1 MLLIRDKKK
10 IKHPHFRQLVSP
22 QYVFQP
28 SEQQMSKQATK
39 ELENNAEEDL
49 KVNEEKYERKHA
61 EHFEKLEA
69 KEAKKE
75 AEEKENLNR
84 QDNVVGIDN
93 LIQKLKD
100 IDLVKDEGDMEA
112 IRGDSPIDRWIINC
126 AKLTKLDN
134 NHLCANTDGK
144 SACAKQDGG
153 FWGTK
158 DSLPPLFDGYPLK
171 KAALAARG
179 KVSDVENF
187 KQGDMLSASFM
198 LMVWNSSPLLTK
210 GEEKLPI
217 LGVEKKFE
225 EEDYSGLSRKE
236 LQALVKNNQLSQ
248 YDVNG
253 NSKNVD
259 IIEALRQRDTVQW
272 YEHSYEEFHHKL
284 ATKWGA
290 EHSVHND
297 EYKCVPAHP
306 FLCYYYLM
314 AGENSNVLDSKL
326 RKYVLMITQSLYPED
341 LSQPFEETGEK
352 ELKDNA
358 YTEKSGNTKATIK
371 GPDWTQGLDF
381 TEKSKAVFMLFLGTV
396 MIHSYELPSLTID
409 WSDSEENRCL
419 AVYEWVCKRQESHL
433 KSMFSKETINW
444 SFSEW
449 GASGGF
455 MPSLLRHAAQSMEHL
470 NIRLNGNK
478 KPVCSACP
486 KDYMVYY
493 GANWYAVN
501 KKRDPTKKN
510 YSGICTQYLDEIA
523 NLLEMTEEDRNN
535 PWWLNWVGTWQ
546 QAQRRLDAY
555 KKKQQEMYDNVDPRY
570 SFVDYYMNLMILQVD
585 LWVKKLFNVC
595 NVKVDE
601 SGDEEKELTEEEKK
615 KWAWVD
621 VAKAGG
627 VAAGAATGAA
637 AGTFFGGP
645 LGTAIGA
652 AAGGLGAAFAT
663 YGASKVF
670 ATMGEMIRVGGVLLY
685 KVIGL
690 VLRSPM
696 VQEALLSLAIKYK
709 EKICI
714 KTAAKSRNFS
724 VVKTGDDGS
733 LKKMNDLG
741 QWYSIP
747 EEEQKSIEEDETK
760 RAAEKAKRKF
770 MQFFAVLQEM
780 CGGEGDSF
788 LMTALGG
795 TALYINGAFAGITSL
810 LMKVPGLGHMMETI
824 GLDEEKLQGLII
836 VGLTQTGTKNFNA
849 MVKANSTLARLKK
862 LYHVLIE
869 SSTSCLTDGK
879 LVVKDGGLLGD
890 GKQYVNYAWET
901 MNFNMPYYALMI
913 LNELA
918 SKKQLVKKKGSDPPE
933 FEWKDKDAVFPWSP
947 NFETEKN
954 KVIQNFIASQTVPGG
969 EAAFNKKQKDKGK
982 EEAYLKNRQTMMEKL
997 DLEMKLFDVQQA
1009 TSALE
1014 NAKKNGFGGVA
1025 GTSAINSQLDGSVD
1039 EKTKKLK
1046 RAYNN
1051 LKSKVEKFTDK
1062 RLAEDRLNNLY
1073 WWGAALT
1080 IAGGIGLAVAT
1091 GGASVAIQ
1099 AGMGMASSAVASLGA
1114 AGSASATLAANAG
1127 GIVAGVSG
1135 VKTLIDAN
1143 VSKGDQKV
1151 IMVGAATL
1159 MYRGVASAAET
1170 LGHWNDD
1177 QKIFVLA
1184 SLFQHQ
1190 YAWGEIFR
1198 AELERAID
1206 KIKSNASGPPTND
1219 GDTTRMHLYQCIEF
1233 RKIIGRNESLTI
1245 KWADP
1250 GNLGYLDIDE
1260 SLKWF
1265 GAYGPPVV

>member
-1 MLLIRDKKK
+1 MLLIKDRKKNK
-10 IKHPHFRQLVSP
+10 QPRFRMMVP
-22 QYVFQP
+22 REFVFQP
-28 SEQQMSKQATK
+28 SEQDLPKQAMK
-39 ELENNAEEDL
+39 ELENNAEENL
-49 KVNEEKYERKHA
+49 KANEKKYEQVRAK
-61 EHFEKLEA
+61 HFEKLEG
-69 KEAKKE
+69 KEAK
-75 AEEKENLNR
+75 AEEKEKVNIIEN
-84 QDNVVGIDN
+84 QDKVVGVNKLMQELATIDTLEISTTPN
-93 LIQKLKD
+93 SDRSANNTD
-100 IDLVKDEGDMEA
+100 IIAKIDAIEGDSE
-112 IRGDSPIDRWIINC
+112 ISRWIINC
-126 AKLTKLDN
+126 AKLAKFDQLCEIKGYN
-134 NHLCANTDGK
+134 NKN
-144 SACAKQDGG
+144 ACKKQDYSGYSG
-153 FWGTK
+153 ITE
-158 DSLPPLFDGYPLK
+158 DYYPPLFDGNPLRR
-171 KAALAARG
+171 AALDARG
-179 KVSDVENF
+179 TKENMEAF
-187 KQGDMLSASFM
+187 DDGDMLSASFM
-198 LMVWNSSPLLTK
+198 LMVWNSSPLLIEGK
-210 GEEKLPI
+210 YKLPI
-217 LGVEKKFE
+217 LGSTFFNEGRRKIKK
-225 EEDYSGLSRKE
+225 
-236 LQALVKNNQLSQ
+236 
-248 YDVNG
+248 NG
-253 NSKNVD
+253 TWD
-259 IIEALRQRDTVQW
+259 GTW
-272 YEHSYEEFHHKL
+272 PEHSYEEFHHKL
-284 ATKWGA
+284 STKWGA

-297 EYKCVPAHP
+297 DYKCVPAHP
-306 FLCYYYLM
+306 FLCYYYLLD
-314 AGENSNVLDSKL
+314 GENVNVIDSHL
-326 RKYVLMITQSLYPED
+326 LKYVRMITENLYPED
-341 LSQPFEETGEK
+341 LENPFEETGEK

-358 YTEKSGNTKATIK
+358 YRTDAKATIK

-409 WSDSEENRCL
+409 WSDSKENRCL
-419 AVYEWVCKRQESHL
+419 AVYEWVCKKQESHL
-433 KSMFSKETINW
+433 KGMFRKETVHW

-455 MPSLLRHAAQSMEHL
+455 MPSLLGHTAQSMEHL
-470 NIRLNGNK
+470 NIRLIGKNK

-486 KDYMVYY
+486 KDYMAYY

-501 KKRDPTKKN
+501 KKRDLKWKN
-510 YSGICTQYLDEIA
+510 YSGICTQYIDQIA
-523 NLLEMTEEDRNN
+523 DILELTEEEKNN

-546 QAQRRLDAY
+546 QAQRRVDAY
-555 KKKQQEMYDNVDPRY
+555 KKKQQEMYDNADPRY

-595 NVKVDE
+595 NVKVDD
-601 SGDEEKELTEEEKK
+601 SGDEEQELSEAEKK

-621 VAKAGG
+621 AAKAGG
-627 VAAGAATGAA
+627 VAAGAAAGGA

-645 LGTAIGA
+645 VGTAIGA
-652 AAGGLGAAFAT
+652 TVGGLGAAFAA

-724 VVKTGDDGS
+724 IVKTGDDGN

-741 QWYSIP
+741 QWYSID
-747 EEEQKSIEEDETK
+747 EEEQKTIEEDETK

-795 TALYINGAFAGITSL
+795 TALYINGAFAGITNL

-849 MVKANSTLARLKK
+849 MVKANSTFARLKK
-862 LYHVLIE
+862 LYHVLME
-869 SSTSCLTDGK
+869 SNKSCLTAGK
-879 LVVKDGGLLGD
+879 LVIKDGGLLGD

-918 SKKQLVKKKGSDPPE
+918 STKQLVKKEGTDPPE
-933 FEWKDKDAVFPWSP
+933 FVWEGKDAVFPWSP

-969 EAAFNKKQKDKGK
+969 EAAFDKETEKNAQEKVKQYQMNQVDHIK
-982 EEAYLKNRQTMMEKL
+982 KL
-997 DLEMKLFDVQQA
+997 DLELKLFDVQKA
-1009 TSALE
+1009 DNDLYHAMSEGPGGFSTGLGNSAAITGELSGL
-1014 NAKKNGFGGVA
+1014 NAKQRNDLE
-1025 GTSAINSQLDGSVD
+1025 Q
-1039 EKTKKLK
+1039 
-1046 RAYNN
+1046 AYRE
-1051 LKSKVEKFTDK
+1051 LEQAVEKFTDD

-1080 IAGGIGLAVAT
+1080 IAAGIGLAVAT

-1099 AGMGMASSAVASLGA
+1099 AGMGMASSAAASIGA
-1114 AGSASATLAANAG
+1114 AGATAAATVAANAG
-1127 GIVAGVSG
+1127 GIVAGVTG

-1151 IMVGAATL
+1151 LMVGAATL
-1159 MYRGVASAAET
+1159 MYRGIASAAET

-1177 QKIFVLA
+1177 SKIFVLA

-1206 KIKSNASGPPTND
+1206 KIKSDASGPPTTN
-1219 GDTTRMHLYQCIEF
+1219 GDTERMHLYKCVEF
-1233 RKIIGRNESLTI
+1233 RKIICANEALTI

-1250 GNLGYLDIDE
+1250 GNLSYLDIDE

-1265 GAYGPPVV
+1265 GSYGPPIV

>member
-1 MLLIRDKKK
+1 MLLIKDKKK
-10 IKHPHFRQLVSP
+10 NKQPHFRQMVP
-22 QYVFQP
+22 REFVFQP
-28 SEQQMSKQATK
+28 SEQALSKQAK
-39 ELENNAEEDL
+39 IDLEDAAEEKL
-49 KVNEEKYERKHA
+49 KENEKEYEQRLAK
-61 EHFEKLEA
+61 HFEKLEA
-69 KEAKKE
+69 KESE
-75 AEEKENLNR
+75 AEEKEKVNIIEN
-84 QDNVVGIDN
+84 QDEVVGVNKLMQELKKIDEV
-93 LIQKLKD
+93 Q
-100 IDLVKDEGDMEA
+100 VKGDMEA
-112 IRGDSPIDRWIINC
+112 IQGDSAIDRWIINC

-134 NHLCANTDGK
+134 NHLCANTGANGK
-144 SACAKQDGG
+144 SACAKQDDVGRVY
-153 FWGTK
+153 TTE

-171 KAALAARG
+171 RAALAARG
-179 KVSDVENF
+179 KKENMEAF
-187 KQGDMLSASFM
+187 DDGDMLSASFM
-198 LMVWNSSPLLTK
+198 LMVWNSSPLLTE
-210 GEEKLPI
+210 GNYKLPI
-217 LGVEKKFE
+217 LGFE
-225 EEDYSGLSRKE
+225 NE
-236 LQALVKNNQLSQ
+236 
-248 YDVNG
+248 
-253 NSKNVD
+253 
-259 IIEALRQRDTVQW
+259 W

-284 ATKWGA
+284 STKWGA
-290 EHSVHND
+290 EHSVHNKD
-297 EYKCVPAHP
+297 YKCVPAHP
-306 FLCYYYLM
+306 FLCYYYLLNS
-314 AGENSNVLDSKL
+314 ENVHILDSKL
-326 RKYVLMITQSLYPED
+326 LKYVRMITESLYPED
-341 LSQPFEETGEK
+341 LDKPFEETGEK

-358 YTEKSGNTKATIK
+358 YMTDTKATIK

-433 KSMFSKETINW
+433 KSMFSKETIHW

-455 MPSLLRHAAQSMEHL
+455 MPSLLGHTAQSMEHL
-470 NIRLNGNK
+470 NIRLIGNNK
-478 KPVCSACP
+478 KAVCSACP
-486 KDYMVYY
+486 KDYMAYY

-501 KKRDPTKKN
+501 KKRDLKLKN
-510 YSGICTQYLDEIA
+510 YSGICTQYIDEIA
-523 NLLEMTEEDRNN
+523 DMLELTEEEKNN

-546 QAQRRLDAY
+546 QAQRRVDAY
-555 KKKQQEMYDNVDPRY
+555 KKKQQEMYDNADPRY

-595 NVKVDE
+595 NVKVDD
-601 SGDEEKELTEEEKK
+601 SGDEEQELSEEEKK

-621 VAKAGG
+621 LAKAGG

-652 AAGGLGAAFAT
+652 TVGGLGAAFAT

-696 VQEALLSLAIKYK
+696 VQEALLSLAIQYK

-849 MVKANSTLARLKK
+849 MVKANSTFVRLQK
-862 LYHVLIE
+862 LYHVLME
-869 SSTSCLTDGK
+869 NNKSCLTDGK

-918 SKKQLVKKKGSDPPE
+918 SETQLVQKKDIDPPE

-969 EAAFNKKQKDKGK
+969 EAAFDKETDPAGK
-982 EEAYLKNRQTMMEKL
+982 TVEYLKNRKTMMDKL
-997 DLEMKLFDVQQA
+997 DLELPLFDFQKAQSDHA
-1009 TSALE
+1009 H
-1014 NAKKNGFGGVA
+1014 AKKGGFGGQS
-1025 GTSAINSQLDGSVD
+1025 GKTAINSKLDGSFD
-1039 EKTKKLK
+1039 LKEENLEQAYRKLEQ
-1046 RAYNN
+1046 A
-1051 LKSKVEKFTDK
+1051 VEQFTDD

-1073 WWGAALT
+1073 WWGAALV

-1099 AGMGMASSAVASLGA
+1099 AGMGMASSL
-1114 AGSASATLAANAG
+1114 GSAAVTGGGLLAANAG
-1127 GIVAGVSG
+1127 GIVAGVG
-1135 VKTLIDAN
+1135 TVKTLIDAN

-1159 MYRGVASAAET
+1159 MYRGIASAAET

-1177 QKIFVLA
+1177 SKIFVLA

-1206 KIKSNASGPPTND
+1206 KIKSDASGPPI
-1219 GDTTRMHLYQCIEF
+1219 GDTTREHLEKCIGL
-1233 RKIIGRNESLTI
+1233 RKIICKNEALTI

-1265 GAYGPPVV
+1265 DSYGPPIV

>member
-10 IKHPHFRQLVSP
+10 IKHPHFRQMVSP
-22 QYVFQP
+22 RYVFQP
-28 SEQQMSKQATK
+28 SEQALSKQAMK
-39 ELENNAEEDL
+39 ELENNAEEHL
-49 KVNEEKYERKHA
+49 KANEKKYEQEHA
-61 EHFEKLEA
+61 KHFEKLKS
-69 KEAKKE
+69 KEAKLE
-75 AEEKENLNR
+75 AEEKVNIIER
-84 QDNVVGIDN
+84 QDTVVGVN
-93 LIQKLKD
+93 ELMTELKD
-100 IDLVKDEGDMEA
+100 IFDTIELTTDTPNSDRSANNTDIIAKMNA
-112 IRGDSPIDRWIINC
+112 IETSESPISRWIINC
-126 AKLTKLDN
+126 AKLAKLGR
-134 NHLCANTDGK
+134 LCEKKGINGK
-144 SACAKQDGG
+144 SACEKQDYSGITG
-153 FWGTK
+153 ITK
-158 DSLPPLFDGYPLK
+158 DYYPPLFDGNPLK
-171 KAALAARG
+171 RAALAARG
-179 KVSDVENF
+179 TKENMEAF
-187 KQGDMLSASFM
+187 DEGDMLSASFM
-198 LMVWNSSPLLTK
+198 LMVWNSSPLLIA
-210 GEEKLPI
+210 GQYKLPI
-217 LGVEKKFE
+217 LGSTAEK
-225 EEDYSGLSRKE
+225 
-236 LQALVKNNQLSQ
+236 
-248 YDVNG
+248 NG
-253 NSKNVD
+253 TWPAN
-259 IIEALRQRDTVQW
+259 
-272 YEHSYEEFHHKL
+272 SYEEFHHKL
-284 ATKWGA
+284 TTKWGA

-297 EYKCVPAHP
+297 DYKCVPAHP
-306 FLCYYYLM
+306 FLCYYYLLD
-314 AGENSNVLDSKL
+314 GENVNVLDRRL
-326 RKYVLMITQSLYPED
+326 LKYVRMITENLYPED
-341 LSQPFEETGEK
+341 LEDPFEGTEEK

-358 YTEKSGNTKATIK
+358 YVGNTKATIK

-419 AVYEWVCKRQESHL
+419 AVYEWVCKKQESHL
-433 KSMFSKETINW
+433 KSMFRKETIHW

-455 MPSLLRHAAQSMEHL
+455 MPSLLGHTAQSMEHL
-470 NIRLNGNK
+470 NIRLIGKNK

-486 KDYMVYY
+486 KDYMAYY

-501 KKRDPTKKN
+501 KKRDIKWKN
-510 YSGICTQYLDEIA
+510 YSGICTQYIDQIA
-523 NLLEMTEEDRNN
+523 DILELTEEEKNN

-546 QAQRRLDAY
+546 QAQRRVDAY
-555 KKKQQEMYDNVDPRY
+555 KKKQQEMYDNADPRY

-595 NVKVDE
+595 NVKVDD
-601 SGDEEKELTEEEKK
+601 SGDEEQELSEAEKK

-621 VAKAGG
+621 AAKAGG
-627 VAAGAATGAA
+627 VAAGAAAGGA

-645 LGTAIGA
+645 VGTAIGA
-652 AAGGLGAAFAT
+652 AAGGLGAAFAA

-696 VQEALLSLAIKYK
+696 VQEALLSLAIQYK

-724 VVKTGDDGS
+724 VVKTGKDGN
-733 LKKMNDLG
+733 LTKMNDLG
-741 QWYSIP
+741 QWYSID
-747 EEEQKSIEEDETK
+747 EEEQQTIEEDETK

-770 MQFFAVLQEM
+770 QQFFAVLQEM

-795 TALYINGAFAGITSL
+795 TALYINGAFQGITRL
-810 LMKVPGLGHMMETI
+810 LLKVPGLGHMMDTI
-824 GLDEEKLQGLII
+824 GLDEEKLQGIII

-849 MVKANSTLARLKK
+849 MVKANSTFARLQK
-862 LYHVLIE
+862 LYHVLME
-869 SSTSCLTDGK
+869 SNKSCLTDGK

-890 GKQYVNYAWET
+890 GKQYVTYAWET

-918 SKKQLVKKKGSDPPE
+918 STKQLVKKEGSDPPE

-1014 NAKKNGFGGVA
+1014 NAKKNGFGGAA

-1099 AGMGMASSAVASLGA
+1099 AGMGMASSAVASVGA
-1114 AGSASATLAANAG
+1114 AGSASATFAAANAG

>member
-1 MLLIRDKKK
+1 MLLIKDKKK
-10 IKHPHFRQLVSP
+10 NKQPHFRQMVP
-22 QYVFQP
+22 REFVFQP
-28 SEQQMSKQATK
+28 SEQALSKQAK
-39 ELENNAEEDL
+39 KDLEDAAEVDL
-49 KVNEEKYERKHA
+49 KENEKKYEQRLAK
-61 EHFEKLEA
+61 HFEKLEG
-69 KEAKKE
+69 EESE
-75 AEEKENLNR
+75 AEEKEKVNIIEN
-84 QDNVVGIDN
+84 QDEVVGVNKLMQELKKIDEV
-93 LIQKLKD
+93 Q
-100 IDLVKDEGDMEA
+100 VKGDMEA
-112 IRGDSPIDRWIINC
+112 IQGDSAIDRWIINC

-134 NHLCANTDGK
+134 NHLCANTGENGK
-144 SACAKQDGG
+144 SACAKQDDV
-153 FWGTK
+153 GTWRTTE

-171 KAALAARG
+171 RAALAARG
-179 KVSDVENF
+179 KKENMEAF
-187 KQGDMLSASFM
+187 DDGDMLSASFM
-198 LMVWNSSPLLTK
+198 LMVWNSSPLLTE
-210 GEEKLPI
+210 GNYKLPI
-217 LGVEKKFE
+217 LGFE
-225 EEDYSGLSRKE
+225 NE
-236 LQALVKNNQLSQ
+236 
-248 YDVNG
+248 
-253 NSKNVD
+253 
-259 IIEALRQRDTVQW
+259 W

-284 ATKWGA
+284 STKWGA
-290 EHSVHND
+290 EHSVHNKD
-297 EYKCVPAHP
+297 YKCVPAHP
-306 FLCYYYLM
+306 FLCYYYLLNS
-314 AGENSNVLDSKL
+314 ENVHILDSKL
-326 RKYVLMITQSLYPED
+326 LKYVRMITESLYPED
-341 LSQPFEETGEK
+341 LEDPFEETGEK
-352 ELKDNA
+352 ELQKRA
-358 YTEKSGNTKATIK
+358 YSDTKATIK

-470 NIRLNGNK
+470 NIRLIGNNK
-478 KPVCSACP
+478 KAVCSACP
-486 KDYMVYY
+486 KDYMAYY

-501 KKRDPTKKN
+501 KKRDLKLKN
-510 YSGICTQYLDEIA
+510 YSGICTQYIDEIA
-523 NLLEMTEEDRNN
+523 DMLELTEEEKNN

-595 NVKVDE
+595 NVKVDD
-601 SGDEEKELTEEEKK
+601 SGDEEQELSEEEKK

-621 VAKAGG
+621 LAKAGG

-645 LGTAIGA
+645 VGTAIGA

-663 YGASKVF
+663 HGASKVF

-849 MVKANSTLARLKK
+849 MVKANSTIARLKK

-918 SKKQLVKKKGSDPPE
+918 SDRQLVQKKDKKDKKDIDPPE
-933 FEWKDKDAVFPWSP
+933 FIWTDKVPVFPWDS

-954 KVIQNFIASQTVPGG
+954 KVIQNFITSQTVPGG
-969 EAAFNKKQKDKGK
+969 EAA
-982 EEAYLKNRQTMMEKL
+982 LKNTENDNARKKVNKYKMNQENIIRTLNME
-997 DLEMKLFDVQQA
+997 LELFDVQKA
-1009 TSALE
+1009 RNDLEHAKSSAGL
-1014 NAKKNGFGGVA
+1014 
-1025 GTSAINSQLDGSVD
+1025 GTSAAITGEISGDSAKKRQ
-1039 EKTKKLK
+1039 KLK
-1046 RAYNN
+1046 KTHDELELA
-1051 LKSKVEKFTDK
+1051 VIKFTDD

-1073 WWGAALT
+1073 WWGAALV

-1099 AGMGMASSAVASLGA
+1099 AGMGMASSL
-1114 AGSASATLAANAG
+1114 GSAAVTGGGLLVTNAPT
-1127 GIVAGVSG
+1127 AVSTVIG
-1135 VKTLIDAN
+1135 VKKLIDNN
-1143 VSKGDQKV
+1143 VSTGDQKV
-1151 IMVGAATL
+1151 IMLGASTL

-1170 LGHWNDD
+1170 LGHWNDK
-1177 QKIFVLA
+1177 QKMFVLA

-1206 KIKSNASGPPTND
+1206 KIKSNASGPPTNA
-1219 GDTTRMHLYQCIEF
+1219 GETTRMHKYYCIEF
-1233 RKIIGRNESLTI
+1233 RKIIGKNEALTI